1 MSGEKMRVIPS
12 VDIMRGRCVQL
23 IGGRPGTGKEYGDP
37 VEVAQ
42 RWVSEGAR
50 CLHIVDLDAAMG
62 TGDNF
67 ERVAEVLANV
77 RVDAQVGG
85 GIRSVERACELL
97 GIGATRVILG
107 TAAVKNPKMV
117 EELVKLAGGARIVV
131 ALDAKSGKVAIEG
144 WRTQTERTV
153 LELAK
158 EFERMGV
165 GALLFTNID
174 IEGRMSGIAAS
185 EIRKLVSTVK
195 IPVLASGGV
204 GSLDDVRVAKE
215 AGAAGLVVGMALYQ
229 GKFTLKQA
237 MEVGGDENW

>member
-1 MSGEKMRVIPS
+1 
-12 VDIMRGRCVQL
+12 VQL
-23 IGGRPGTGKEYGDP
+23 VGGRLGTGKEYGDP

-62 TGDNF
+62 AGDNF
-67 ERVAEVLANV
+67 ERVAEVLASV
-77 RVDAQVGG
+77 RVDTQVGG
-85 GIRSVERACELL
+85 GIRTMERACELL

-117 EELVKLAGGARIVV
+117 GELVKLAGGARVVV

-158 EFERMGV
+158 EFERIGV
-165 GALLFTNID
+165 GALLFTSVD
-174 IEGRMSGIAAS
+174 IEGKMAGIAAG
-185 EIRKLVSTVK
+185 EIGKLVSAVG
-195 IPVLASGGV
+195 IPVFASGGV
-204 GSLDDVRVAKE
+204 GSLGDVRMAKE
-215 AGAAGLVVGMALYQ
+215 AGAAGLVVGMALYE

-237 MEVGGDENW
+237 MEVGGNEDW

>member
-1 MSGEKMRVIPS
+1 
-12 VDIMRGRCVQL
+12 VQL
-23 IGGRPGTGKEYGDP
+23 VGGRLGTGKEYGDP

-62 TGDNF
+62 AGDNF
-67 ERVAEVLANV
+67 ERVAEVLASV
-77 RVDAQVGG
+77 RVDTQVGG
-85 GIRSVERACELL
+85 GIRTMERACELL

-117 EELVKLAGGARIVV
+117 GELVKLAGGARVVV

-165 GALLFTNID
+165 GALLFTSVD
-174 IEGRMSGIAAS
+174 IEGKMAGIAAG
-185 EIRKLVSTVK
+185 EIGKLVSAVG
-195 IPVLASGGV
+195 IPVFASGGV
-204 GSLDDVRVAKE
+204 GSLGDVRMAKE
-215 AGAAGLVVGMALYQ
+215 AGAAGLVVGMALYE

-237 MEVGGDENW
+237 MEVGGNEDW

>member
-1 MSGEKMRVIPS
+1 M
-12 VDIMRGRCVQL
+12 QL
-23 IGGRPGTGKEYGDP
+23 VGGRLGTGKEYGDP

-50 CLHIVDLDAAMG
+50 CLHIIDLDAAMG
-62 TGDNF
+62 AGDNF
-67 ERVAEVLANV
+67 ERVAEVLASV
-77 RVDAQVGG
+77 RVDTQVGG
-85 GIRSVERACELL
+85 GIRTVERACELL

-117 EELVKLAGGARIVV
+117 GELVKLAGGARVVV

-153 LELAK
+153 LESAK

-165 GALLFTNID
+165 GVLLFTSVD
-174 IEGRMSGIAAS
+174 IEGKMAGIAAS
-185 EIRKLVSTVK
+185 EIRKLVSAVE

-204 GSLDDVRVAKE
+204 GSLGDVRVARE
-215 AGAAGLVVGMALYQ
+215 AGAAGLVVGMALYE

-237 MEVGGDENW
+237 MEVGGNEDW

>member
-1 MSGEKMRVIPS
+1 
-12 VDIMRGRCVQL
+12 VQL
-23 IGGRPGTGKEYGDP
+23 VGGRPGTGKKYGDP

-62 TGDNF
+62 AGDNF
-67 ERVAEVLANV
+67 ERVAEVLASV
-77 RVDAQVGG
+77 RVDMQVGG
-85 GIRSVERACELL
+85 GIRTVERACELL

-117 EELVKLAGGARIVV
+117 GELVKLAGGARVVV
-131 ALDAKSGKVAIEG
+131 ALDVKSGKVAIEG
-144 WRTQTERTV
+144 WRTRTQRTV
-153 LELAK
+153 LELAR
-158 EFERMGV
+158 EFKRIGV
-165 GALLFTNID
+165 GALLFTNVD
-174 IEGRMSGIAAS
+174 IEGKMVGIAAS
-185 EIRKLVSTVK
+185 EIRKLVSAVE

-215 AGAAGLVVGMALYQ
+215 AGAAGLVVGMALYE

-237 MEVGGDENW
+237 MEVGGNENW

>member
-1 MSGEKMRVIPS
+1 
-12 VDIMRGRCVQL
+12 
-23 IGGRPGTGKEYGDP
+23 
-37 VEVAQ
+37 
-42 RWVSEGAR
+42 
-50 CLHIVDLDAAMG
+50 MG

-67 ERVAEVLANV
+67 ERVAEVLASV

-85 GIRSVERACELL
+85 GIRSVERAYELL
-97 GIGATRVILG
+97 GTGATRVVIG

-131 ALDAKSGKVAIEG
+131 ALDAKSGKVVIEG

-153 LELAK
+153 LELAR
-158 EFERMGV
+158 EFEKMGV

-174 IEGRMSGIAAS
+174 IEGKMSGIAAS
-185 EIRKLVSTVK
+185 EIRKLVSAVK

-215 AGAAGLVVGMALYQ
+215 AGAAGLVVGMALYE

>member
-1 MSGEKMRVIPS
+1 M
-12 VDIMRGRCVQL
+12 QL
-23 IGGRPGTGKEYGDP
+23 VGGRPGTGKEYGDP

-62 TGDNF
+62 AGDNF
-67 ERVAEVLANV
+67 KRVAEVLASV
-77 RVDAQVGG
+77 RVDTQVGG
-85 GIRSVERACELL
+85 GIRTMERACELL

-117 EELVKLAGGARIVV
+117 EELVKLAGGTRIVV
-131 ALDAKSGKVAIEG
+131 ALDTKSGKIAIEG
-144 WRTQTERTV
+144 WRTRTEKTA
-153 LELAK
+153 LEFAK

-165 GALLFTNID
+165 GALLFTSVD
-174 IEGRMSGIAAS
+174 IEGKMAGIAAS
-185 EIRKLVSTVK
+185 EIRKLVSVVE

-204 GSLDDVRVAKE
+204 GSLGDVRVARE
-215 AGAAGLVVGMALYQ
+215 AGAAGLVVGMALYE

-237 MEVGGDENW
+237 MEVGGNENW

>member
-1 MSGEKMRVIPS
+1 MQVIPS

-23 IGGRPGTGKEYGDP
+23 VGGRLGTGKEYGDP

-50 CLHIVDLDAAMG
+50 CLHIIDLDATMG

-67 ERVAEVLANV
+67 ERVAEVLASV
-77 RVDAQVGG
+77 RVDTQVGG
-85 GIRSVERACELL
+85 GIRTVERACELL

-107 TAAVKNPKMV
+107 TAAMKNPKMV
-117 EELVKLAGGARIVV
+117 GELVKLAGGARVVV
-131 ALDAKSGKVAIEG
+131 ALDAKSGKVVIEG
-144 WRTQTERTV
+144 WRTQTEKTV
-153 LELAK
+153 LEFAK

-165 GALLFTNID
+165 GALLFTSVD
-174 IEGRMSGIAAS
+174 IEGKMAGIAAG
-185 EIRKLVSTVK
+185 EIRKLVSAVE

-204 GSLDDVRVAKE
+204 GSLGDVRVARE
-215 AGAAGLVVGMALYQ
+215 AGAAGLVVGMALYE

-237 MEVGGDENW
+237 MEVGGNENW

>member
-1 MSGEKMRVIPS
+1 
-12 VDIMRGRCVQL
+12 VQL
-23 IGGRPGTGKEYGDP
+23 VGGRLGTGKEYGDP

-50 CLHIVDLDAAMG
+50 CLHIIDLDAAMG
-62 TGDNF
+62 AGDNF
-67 ERVAEVLANV
+67 ERVAEVLASV
-77 RVDAQVGG
+77 RVDTQVGG
-85 GIRSVERACELL
+85 GIRTMERACELL

-117 EELVKLAGGARIVV
+117 GELVELAGGARVVV
-131 ALDAKSGKVAIEG
+131 ALDIRSGKVAIEG

-153 LELAK
+153 LEFAK

-165 GALLFTNID
+165 GALLFTSVD
-174 IEGRMSGIAAS
+174 IEGKMAGIAAS
-185 EIRKLVSTVK
+185 EIRKLVSAVE

-204 GSLDDVRVAKE
+204 GSLGDVHVARE
-215 AGAAGLVVGMALYQ
+215 AGAAGLVVGMALYE

-237 MEVGGDENW
+237 MEVGGNENW

>member
-1 MSGEKMRVIPS
+1 MNVIPS

-23 IGGRPGTGKEYGDP
+23 VGGRPGTGKEYGDP

-62 TGDNF
+62 AGDNF
-67 ERVAEVLANV
+67 ERVAEVLASV
-77 RVDAQVGG
+77 RIDTQVGG
-85 GIRSVERACELL
+85 GIRTVERACELL

-117 EELVKLAGGARIVV
+117 GELVKLAGGTRIVV
-131 ALDAKSGKVAIEG
+131 ALDIKSGKVAIEG
-144 WRTQTERTV
+144 WRTQTEKTA
-153 LELAK
+153 LEFAK

-165 GALLFTNID
+165 GALLFTNVD
-174 IEGRMSGIAAS
+174 IEGKMAGIAAS
-185 EIRKLVSTVK
+185 EIRKLVSAVR

-215 AGAAGLVVGMALYQ
+215 AGAAGLVLGMALYE

-237 MEVGGDENW
+237 MEVSENENW

>member
-1 MSGEKMRVIPS
+1 
-12 VDIMRGRCVQL
+12 VQL
-23 IGGRPGTGKEYGDP
+23 VGGRLGTGKEYGDP

-62 TGDNF
+62 AGDNF
-67 ERVAEVLANV
+67 ERVAEVLASV
-77 RVDAQVGG
+77 RVDTQVGG
-85 GIRSVERACELL
+85 GIRTMERACELL

-117 EELVKLAGGARIVV
+117 GELVKLAGGARVVV

-165 GALLFTNID
+165 GALLFTSVD
-174 IEGRMSGIAAS
+174 IEGKMAGIAAG
-185 EIRKLVSTVK
+185 EIGKLVSAVG
-195 IPVLASGGV
+195 IPVFASGGV
-204 GSLDDVRVAKE
+204 GSLGDVRMAKE
-215 AGAAGLVVGMALYQ
+215 AGAAGLVVGMALYE

-237 MEVGGDENW
+237 MEVGGNENW

>member
-1 MSGEKMRVIPS
+1 MRVIPS